1 MSFHELESA
10 RLTHH
15 PILKS
20 SPADGNNGMFILE
33 SVEPGWQLAV
43 LASDSSEP
51 AGEGLPRWEHASVHA
66 FKGEKQRTP
75 KWLEMCYV
83 KNLFWDSEDVVM
95 QLHPRASQYVNCH
108 PHTLHL
114 WRPIDAVIPE
124 PPAIFVGPR

>member
-1 MSFHELESA
+1 
-10 RLTHH
+10 
-15 PILKS
+15 
-20 SPADGNNGMFILE
+20 MFILE

-51 AGEGLPRWEHASVHA
+51 DGEGLPRWEHASVHA